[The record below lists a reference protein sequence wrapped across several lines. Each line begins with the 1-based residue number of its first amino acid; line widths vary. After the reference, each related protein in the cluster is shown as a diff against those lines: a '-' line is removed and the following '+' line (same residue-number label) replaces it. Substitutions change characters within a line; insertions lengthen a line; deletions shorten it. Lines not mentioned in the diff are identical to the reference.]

1 MISIKFGVN
10 RTKGL
15 AEEAENVLFSNGCY
29 GRQTVAMEST
39 IS

>member
-1 MISIKFGVN
+1 MILMKFGVN

-15 AEEAENVLFSNGCY
+15 AKEAENVLFSNGCY
-29 GRQTVAMEST
+29 GRQMVAMEST